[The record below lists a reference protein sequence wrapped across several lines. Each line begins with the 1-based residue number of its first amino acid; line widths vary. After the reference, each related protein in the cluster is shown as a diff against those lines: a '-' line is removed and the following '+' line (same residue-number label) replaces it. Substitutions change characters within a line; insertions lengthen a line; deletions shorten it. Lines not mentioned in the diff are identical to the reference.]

1 MLTLIAAAGSNN
13 ELGKDN
19 DLVWHLPDD
28 FKRFKALT
36 TGHHII
42 MGRKTFESLPGI
54 LPGRP
59 HIVISRNPDYTA
71 KGAVTVSSLEAAL
84 EVAKEDEQIFIIGG
98 GMIYKLALPLAQCV
112 ELTRVHASFEADTY
126 FPELPTDEWTLEW
139 SEEHAADER
148 HKFAFTYQ
156 RWVRK

>member
-1 MLTLIAAAGSNN
+1 
-13 ELGKDN
+13 
-19 DLVWHLPDD
+19 
-28 FKRFKALT
+28 
-36 TGHHII
+36 
-42 MGRKTFESLPGI
+42 MGG
-54 LPGRP
+54 G
-59 HIVISRNPDYTA
+59 
-71 KGAVTVSSLEAAL
+71 LEAAL

>member
-42 MGRKTFESLPGI
+42 MGRKTFQSLPGI

-59 HIVISRNPDYTA
+59 HVVISRNPDYKA
-71 KGAVTVSSLEAAL
+71 QGAITVDSLEAAL
-84 EVAKEDEQIFIIGG
+84 EVAKEDDQPFIIGG

-126 FPELPTDEWTLEW
+126 FPELPETNWQLAW

-148 HKFAFTYQ
+148 HKYAFTYQ
-156 RWVRK
+156 RWLRK